1 MTRIREEEDLK
12 TQSLS
17 WSWRRFGCKCWSLMV
32 TGRARAD
39 SLEPQQ
45 ARLIDWSYVLVCC
58 LLQVRSRHSLLTAF
72 LYVTPFERRAA
83 LDLRCYCVLRH
94 SCSRVRNT
102 RIYTDADIS
111 HYPHLLLHMQFAI
124 CCKKNKLCWI
134 HVQSLA
140 ESWWRHWFKAVT
152 SLTLCSSSLNNHASR
167 AKNKDVGEEITL
179 NRVLYDG

>member
-83 LDLRCYCVLRH
+83 LDLRCYYVLRH
-94 SCSRVRNT
+94 SCSRARNT
-102 RIYTDADIS
+102 LLRLSRSRVFLTIRIFYSTCSLQFVVRKIS
-111 HYPHLLLHMQFAI
+111 YVGYMF
-124 CCKKNKLCWI
+124 
-134 HVQSLA
+134 
-140 ESWWRHWFKAVT
+140 
-152 SLTLCSSSLNNHASR
+152 NH
-167 AKNKDVGEEITL
+167 
-179 NRVLYDG
+179 